1 MMDVYVIEIWQK
13 YVVYVIDKYK
23 QAVLW
28 TFSFSNLNSKN
39 SVEKKTK
46 KMSRVEYHIHH
57 RNTES

>member
-1 MMDVYVIEIWQK
+1 MLEIWQK

-28 TFSFSNLNSKN
+28 SFPFINVNSKN
-39 SVEKKTK
+39 SVDK
-46 KMSRVEYHIHH
+46 KMKKISWALRCVYIRH